1 MVYESKQQLESTM
14 RNEESSSSF
23 DEAENMQPEY
33 DFSEGVQGK
42 HHLAYQ
48 RGYMVHIHKPDG
60 SIVEEEHLP
69 PPRTVVLDP
78 DVVAYFPDSDSVN
91 RALRALIEIV
101 PQKRSAS
108 R

>member
-1 MVYESKQQLESTM
+1 MLYRSKQKLESNM
-14 RNEESSSSF
+14 NGEETSPSF
-23 DEAENMQPEY
+23 GDVDNMQPGY
-33 DFSEGVQGK
+33 DFSEGGRGK

-48 RGYMVHIHKPDG
+48 SGYTVRIHKADG

-78 DVVAYFPDSDSVN
+78 DVFAYFPDSESVN

-101 PQKRSAS
+101 PQKRSA
-108 R
+108 

>member
-1 MVYESKQQLESTM
+1 MNS
-14 RNEESSSSF
+14 EESSSSF
-23 DEAENMQPEY
+23 DDADNMQSEY
-33 DFSEGVQGK
+33 DFSEGVRGK

-48 RGYMVHIHKPDG
+48 SGYTVRIHKADG

-78 DVVAYFPDSDSVN
+78 DVFAYFPDSESVN

-101 PQKRSAS
+101 PQKRSA
-108 R
+108 

>member
-1 MVYESKQQLESTM
+1 M

-23 DEAENMQPEY
+23 DEADNMQQEY
-33 DFSEGVQGK
+33 DFCEGVSGK

-48 RGYMVHIHKPDG
+48 RGYTVRIHKADG

-78 DVVAYFPDSDSVN
+78 DVFAYFPDSESVN

-101 PQKRSAS
+101 PQKRSA
-108 R
+108 